1 MKNEFRF
8 PGKEFRTIFS
18 KETNKL
24 KIKHLKLLIIR
35 HFPREN
41 DPDHPIMDSTVNH
54 HIPICTEFFIS
65 VLLSTSQV

>member
-41 DPDHPIMDSTVNH
+41 GPDHPIMDSTVNH
-54 HIPICTEFFIS
+54 HILICTEFFIS